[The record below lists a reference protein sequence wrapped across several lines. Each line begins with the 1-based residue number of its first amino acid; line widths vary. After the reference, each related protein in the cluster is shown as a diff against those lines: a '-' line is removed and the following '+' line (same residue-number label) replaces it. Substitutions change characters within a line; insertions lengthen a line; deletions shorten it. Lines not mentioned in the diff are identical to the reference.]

1 MHSVDVKLSGS
12 LMIAAYSDK
21 RALELVR
28 MWRASFERGVGLL
41 DPHPLDDQLAFFH
54 REVVPENKVLL
65 VLDDAEGPIA
75 AFIAFSKEK
84 VAQLYVHIDYQG
96 RGIGK
101 ALLDVAKR
109 ESSGRL
115 HLFTFA
121 RNTRACRF
129 YERNGFHEI
138 GRGFESEWQ
147 LADVKYVWTR

>member
-1 MHSVDVKLSGS
+1 MESVDVKLSGN
-12 LMIAAYSDK
+12 LMVAAYSEK
-21 RALELVR
+21 RALDLVR
-28 MWRASFERGVGLL
+28 MWRASFEHGVGVL
-41 DPHPLDDQLAFFH
+41 DPHPLEDQLAFLH

-65 VLDDAEGPIA
+65 VLDGADGPIA

-121 RNTRACRF
+121 RNTRARRF
-129 YERNGFHEI
+129 YERNGFREI
-138 GRGFESEWQ
+138 GQGFESEWQ
-147 LADVKYVWTR
+147 LADVEYAWAR